1 MIEQLKPETREEL
14 VSLMH
19 EFYHSPAV
27 LAPVP
32 DAYFERTCDE
42 ILAGS
47 PFAAAHLIRKN
58 GKLAGYALLAFTYSN
73 EAGGLVVW
81 IEELYVRPEFQG
93 QGLGSRYFAWL
104 QEAYGDRVARMRLE
118 VEPENERARALYSR
132 MGYED
137 LPYMQ
142 MRKELQ

>member
-104 QEAYGDRVARMRLE
+104 QEAYGDRAARMRLE